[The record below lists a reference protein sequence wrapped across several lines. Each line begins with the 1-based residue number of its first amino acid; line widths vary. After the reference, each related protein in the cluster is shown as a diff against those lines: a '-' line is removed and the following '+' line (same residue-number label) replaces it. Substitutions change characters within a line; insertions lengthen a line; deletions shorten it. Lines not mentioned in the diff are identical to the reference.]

1 MCIMHIFFKYNV
13 LRFFALYYILFDKS
27 FIKLY
32 NFNIMYCEFLYY
44 FIPGGFMEIQRNLYL
59 QKLIACQHDGQI
71 KVITGLRRC
80 GKSFLLF
87 HLFKNYLLEN
97 GIADQQI
104 ITFELDQMKD
114 IQYRNPIEL
123 SKKIHN
129 IVDNT
134 AQQYYL
140 FIDEVQMSDEV
151 NNPYNPKGKKISF
164 YDMLNDLKELSNL
177 DIYVTG
183 SNSKMLSNDILTEF
197 RGRSDEIKIHPFSFS
212 EYYSFVGG
220 DKEEAFDNYSFYG
233 GMPFLLTKQDETSK
247 IEYLENLFK
256 EVYIRDIV
264 ERKHIER
271 EDILSS
277 IIDLLCSSVGSLTN
291 PSKITKA
298 INSKQ
303 QRSGKDIV
311 YLPTINKYI
320 DFLEDS
326 FLFKEALRF
335 DVKGKSYLDFPKK
348 YYCEDIGLRN
358 ARTGFRQIEMP
369 HIMENILYNELI
381 IRGFK
386 IDVGVVYE
394 NIKTEKGNYR
404 KVAREIDFIIQ
415 KGMKKYYI
423 QSAYAM
429 ENEEKV
435 YSESRSLNI
444 TGDSF
449 PKIIVRRDIRKRFYD
464 ENGILNIGLIDFLLS
479 DNVL

>member
-1 MCIMHIFFKYNV
+1 
-13 LRFFALYYILFDKS
+13 
-27 FIKLY
+27 
-32 NFNIMYCEFLYY
+32 
-44 FIPGGFMEIQRNLYL
+44 MEIQRNLYL

-97 GIADQQI
+97 GIDNQQI

-271 EDILSS
+271 EDILGS

-311 YLPTINKYI
+311 YLPTINKY
-320 DFLEDS
+320 
-326 FLFKEALRF
+326 
-335 DVKGKSYLDFPKK
+335 
-348 YYCEDIGLRN
+348 
-358 ARTGFRQIEMP
+358 M
-369 HIMENILYNELI
+369 
-381 IRGFK
+381 
-386 IDVGVVYE
+386 
-394 NIKTEKGNYR
+394 
-404 KVAREIDFIIQ
+404 
-415 KGMKKYYI
+415 
-423 QSAYAM
+423 
-429 ENEEKV
+429 
-435 YSESRSLNI
+435 
-444 TGDSF
+444 
-449 PKIIVRRDIRKRFYD
+449 
-464 ENGILNIGLIDFLLS
+464 
-479 DNVL
+479 

>member
-1 MCIMHIFFKYNV
+1 MEWILKCYRTTGNEPGTPIRRVTFSQKTSFLEYNV
-13 LRFFALYYILFDKS
+13 LRVLILLYTRRIYGNSKKS
-27 FIKLY
+27 IFTKID
-32 NFNIMYCEFLYY
+32 C
-44 FIPGGFMEIQRNLYL
+44 
-59 QKLIACQHDGQI
+59 CQHDGQI

-87 HLFKNYLLEN
+87 HLFKNYLLKN
-97 GIADQQI
+97 GIDNQQI

-123 SKKIHN
+123 SKKIHS

-134 AQQYYL
+134 TQQYYL

>member
-1 MCIMHIFFKYNV
+1 
-13 LRFFALYYILFDKS
+13 
-27 FIKLY
+27 
-32 NFNIMYCEFLYY
+32 
-44 FIPGGFMEIQRNLYL
+44 
-59 QKLIACQHDGQI
+59 
-71 KVITGLRRC
+71 
-80 GKSFLLF
+80 
-87 HLFKNYLLEN
+87 
-97 GIADQQI
+97 
-104 ITFELDQMKD
+104 
-114 IQYRNPIEL
+114 
-123 SKKIHN
+123 
-129 IVDNT
+129 
-134 AQQYYL
+134 
-140 FIDEVQMSDEV
+140 
-151 NNPYNPKGKKISF
+151 
-164 YDMLNDLKELSNL
+164 
-177 DIYVTG
+177 
-183 SNSKMLSNDILTEF
+183 MLSNDILTEF

-271 EDILSS
+271 EDILGS

-320 DFLEDS
+320 NFLEDS